1 MKKWNFIFIFKKI
14 EHLRNN
20 KNNRIIGEFSNSIFS
35 KISNFRMKN
44 IYSTISYLFSH
55 AELSTV
61 DNLFLS
67 NSQFHVYLKIF
78 QIRKY

>member
-1 MKKWNFIFIFKKI
+1 
-14 EHLRNN
+14 
-20 KNNRIIGEFSNSIFS
+20 
-35 KISNFRMKN
+35 MKN